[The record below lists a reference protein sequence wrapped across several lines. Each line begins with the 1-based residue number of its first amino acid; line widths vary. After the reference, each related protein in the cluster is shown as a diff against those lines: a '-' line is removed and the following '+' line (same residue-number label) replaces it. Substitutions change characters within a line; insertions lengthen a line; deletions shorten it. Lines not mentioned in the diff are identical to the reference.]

1 MSKLTDFF
9 DKTYCVNLDRRIERW
24 EESLKEFKEWEIG
37 DVSRVSA
44 VDGKHL
50 NMEDYNTRLNPGE
63 LGLVLTNI
71 NIIKEAKEKDYSS
84 ILILEDDVV
93 FVDEIKNIDSYVEL
107 LPDNWDMLYFG
118 GNHNT
123 HMGVSPPQI
132 INDKVCKLHNTY
144 TTHCIGIRNNMFD
157 ILLSILPKLNGPLDV
172 EYAKLQKFFNIYSF
186 YPAIAKQRVG
196 FSDIQNKTQD
206 YNWLIK

>member
-9 DKTYCVNLDRRIERW
+9 DKTYCVNLDRRTERW
-24 EESLKEFKEWEIG
+24 EKSLKEFKKWEIG
-37 DVSRVSA
+37 DVTRVSA
-44 VDGKHL
+44 VDGKNL
-50 NMEDYNTRLNPGE
+50 NVGEYNTRLNPGE

-71 NIIKEAKEKDYSS
+71 NIIKDAKEKDYSS

-93 FVDEIKNIDSYVEL
+93 FVDEIKNINSYVEL
-107 LPDNWDMLYFG
+107 LPNNWDMIYFG

-123 HMGVSPPQI
+123 HMGVNPPQI
-132 INDKVCKLHNTY
+132 VNDKVCKLHNTY
-144 TTHCIGIRNNMFD
+144 TTHCIGISNNMFD

-172 EYAKLQKFFNIYSF
+172 EYAKLQKSFNVYSF

-196 FSDIQNKTQD
+196 FSDIQNKNQD

>member
-1 MSKLTDFF
+1 MSKLTDYF

-24 EESLKEFKEWEIG
+24 EESLNEFKKWEIG

-50 NMEDYNTRLNPGE
+50 NIGNYNTKLNPGE
-63 LGLVLTNI
+63 IGLILTNI

-93 FVDEIKNIDSYVEL
+93 FAEEIRNIDSYVQL

-123 HMGVSPPQI
+123 HMGVKPPQI

-144 TTHCIGIRNNMFD
+144 TTHCIAIRNNMFD

-172 EYAKLQKFFNIYSF
+172 EYAKLQKIFNIYSF

-196 FSDIQNKTQD
+196 FSDIQNKKQD